1 MSWVGMR
8 LVSVVAVCLG
18 LVLNFPAATS
28 AEEPSAVAPL
38 MKLFQS
44 GKLPPAR
51 QPQVVEMICKRG
63 NESDLRVI
71 FDKVLESDGFTA
83 ELREQAL
90 IWLTDAAVTRKL
102 QPAGE
107 LTGLAELVVGD
118 FAAEQPKVQSAALS
132 LAAACRV
139 TSLSPAL
146 QKLALNPQTSAQLKR
161 AAIDGLVL
169 FHDPGSRKALTEL
182 AKSQQPLAVRVQAIS
197 GIVEFDSAAA
207 AGIAAELF
215 STAEP
220 SETLAA
226 ILDAFFEQKDGS
238 AQLAAALGKVKL
250 PADVAKVL
258 LRHMYS
264 VGRSDAEL
272 SRVLSDAAGIAA
284 DPPLP
289 TPEEVA
295 ALVNEVLAKGD
306 AVRGEAIFRRKDV
319 SCMKCHSVSRAGGQ
333 VGPEL
338 SAVGG
343 SSPTDYIVNSILNP
357 NLAVKE
363 QYVTKVFELVTGKV
377 LTGVVVDRDEV
388 RVNLRDVNGNLVTI
402 PVADIDDEVEGP
414 SLMPQGLTKF
424 LTHDEVIDLA
434 KFVGELGKPGTPYE
448 INQRPT
454 IQRWRVLREPAA
466 PLVEEIPHLE
476 HVREYI
482 LGSEPSEWVPA
493 YARVSGTLP
502 LSDFQTA
509 TSPPVL
515 ILKGEVEVRTAG
527 RVALAIEST
536 EKIQTWVDAEAFEDR
551 REFEVDL
558 DPGIHAVVLRVELSD
573 RPDPELRVEVRSLE
587 SSSAKFQIVGGY

>member
-1 MSWVGMR
+1 MTGFGMR
-8 LVSVVAVCLG
+8 WVSGAAMCLG
-18 LVLNFPAATS
+18 FVLSLPAATP

-44 GKLPPAR
+44 GKLPPTR

-71 FDKVLESDGFTA
+71 FDKVLESEGFSA

-90 IWLTDAAVTRKL
+90 AWLTDAAVTRKL
-102 QPAGE
+102 QPAGD
-107 LTGLAELVVGD
+107 LSGLSELVVGD
-118 FAAEQPKVQSAALS
+118 FASQQPKVQAAALGF
-132 LAAACRV
+132 AAACRV

-146 QKLALNPQTSAQLKR
+146 QKLALSPQTSPQLKR

-169 FHDPGSRKALTEL
+169 FNDAGSRKALTEL
-182 AKSQQPLAVRVQAIS
+182 AQAQHPLNVRVQAIS

-207 AGIAAELF
+207 AKLAAELL
-215 STAEP
+215 ANVEP
-220 SETLAA
+220 SDTLTA
-226 ILDAFFEQKDGS
+226 ILDACFEQKDGS
-238 AQLAAALGKVKL
+238 AQLAAALAKSKL
-250 PADVAKVL
+250 NPDVAKVL

-272 SRVLSDAAGIAA
+272 SRVLSEAAGIAA

-377 LTGVVVDRDEV
+377 LTGVIVDRDEV

-448 INQRPT
+448 INQRPS

-466 PLVEEIPHLE
+466 PLVEEVPHLE

-482 LGSEPSEWVPA
+482 LGRDPSEWVPA

-502 LSDFQTA
+502 LSELRPATA
-509 TSPPVL
+509 APVL

-527 RVALAIEST
+527 RVAIAIEST
-536 EKIQTWVDAEAFEDR
+536 EKTQAWVDAQAFDDR

-573 RPDPELRVEVRSLE
+573 RSDPELRVEVRGLE
-587 SSSAKFQIVGGY
+587 TSSAKFQIVGGY